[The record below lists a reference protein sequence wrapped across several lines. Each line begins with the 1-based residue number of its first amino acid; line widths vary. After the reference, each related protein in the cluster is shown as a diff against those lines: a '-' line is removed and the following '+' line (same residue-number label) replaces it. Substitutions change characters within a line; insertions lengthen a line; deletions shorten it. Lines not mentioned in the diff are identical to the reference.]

1 MVELV
6 KVRERL
12 AAYLGTE
19 IAHLQVLASGW
30 ETTCFEFAVG
40 SNGRFRQ
47 IPARRPLVLRF
58 YQGSNADEKGPR
70 EYRVI
75 SELARVG
82 YLVPRPYHFEGDRDA
97 LDAPFMIMDRL
108 EGGPLL
114 QMNSF
119 PHALKTFSLA
129 FFSFVRAQTYLHQL
143 SPRTTG
149 LDRIPR
155 AFEVEGASKTMPLLD
170 RVLHT
175 ISDRVERGPLPALRP
190 MLEWANRNA
199 TRFREN
205 ALSVLHLDYHPLN
218 VLVKNVRV
226 TGIIDWVNTDI
237 GDRHLDAAMTAAILS
252 SSAFERPRW
261 LRENIIGN
269 SLRKVFASLYVPLY
283 HALAPLD
290 FERFRYYQAVAALL
304 RLSMLGMIRTRGPET
319 VGFRPEA
326 VGEVTPAVVNLLSK
340 FAARKSG
347 VPLRFEFG
355 SFSPA

>member
-30 ETTCFEFAVG
+30 ETTCFEFAVA
-40 SNGRFRQ
+40 SNGCLPQ

-114 QMNSF
+114 QMSSF

-129 FFSFVRAQTYLHQL
+129 FFSFVRTQTYLHQL
-143 SPRTTG
+143 SPRVTG
-149 LDRIPR
+149 LYQIPR
-155 AFEVEGASKTMPLLD
+155 AFEGEGASQPRSPLD
-170 RVLHT
+170 ARLHT
-175 ISDRVERGPLPALRP
+175 
-190 MLEWANRNA
+190 
-199 TRFREN
+199 
-205 ALSVLHLDYHPLN
+205 
-218 VLVKNVRV
+218 
-226 TGIIDWVNTDI
+226 
-237 GDRHLDAAMTAAILS
+237 
-252 SSAFERPRW
+252 FERRAGPR
-261 LRENIIGN
+261 
-269 SLRKVFASLYVPLY
+269 
-283 HALAPLD
+283 
-290 FERFRYYQAVAALL
+290 
-304 RLSMLGMIRTRGPET
+304 
-319 VGFRPEA
+319 
-326 VGEVTPAVVNLLSK
+326 
-340 FAARKSG
+340 
-347 VPLRFEFG
+347 
-355 SFSPA
+355 